1 MQVNPLI
8 TVNIF
13 IDPLQSTKTFT
24 KKTIGQ
30 THLHKESTKTVCW
43 SRRNNKKSNHK
54 LSTNVIELP
63 TLSSLHY
70 PNHKPEQKSCITKT
84 LPSCFLDPDNQTPNN
99 HIKPPKPK
107 HPNPSTA
114 QPVTTKENNHY
125 LCTRTCNSSS
135 SLTLVLL
142 GPNTQSY
149 TDNYGLNHYHPTPTT
164 IFSTSPATYFST
176 NKS

>member
-1 MQVNPLI
+1 MTEHKDSYKQNNWKNASTQRNYKNCLLVADRI
-8 TVNIF
+8 TKRVITNF
-13 IDPLQSTKTFT
+13 L
-24 KKTIGQ
+24 
-30 THLHKESTKTVCW
+30 
-43 SRRNNKKSNHK
+43 
-54 LSTNVIELP
+54 TNVKQPP
-63 TLSSLHY
+63 TLSFLQY

-114 QPVTTKENNHY
+114 QPVTAKENNHY

>member
-1 MQVNPLI
+1 MSHYRAQRH
-8 TVNIF
+8 
-13 IDPLQSTKTFT
+13 LQTKQLDKRIHT
-24 KKTIGQ
+24 KKLQKQFAG
-30 THLHKESTKTVCW
+30 
-43 SRRNNKKSNHK
+43 SRQNNKKSNQK
-54 LSTNVIELP
+54 LSTNVKQPP

-114 QPVTTKENNHY
+114 QPVTAKENNHY

-149 TDNYGLNHYHPTPTT
+149 TDNYALNHYHPTPTT
-164 IFSTSPATYFST
+164 ILYTNQPTYFST
-176 NKS
+176 KKS